1 MRLRADSQLL
11 TNRSFAGRKKKHGGK
26 HGGMMMMSGV
36 AMAALYAQV
45 VLGKI
50 TMLAAAAFV
59 LAKIALV
66 VATTV
71 SSKGWE

>member
-1 MRLRADSQLL
+1 
-11 TNRSFAGRKKKHGGK
+11 
-26 HGGMMMMSGV
+26 MMMFSGL
-36 AMAALYAQV
+36 AMAAMYVQV

-66 VATTV
+66 VSTMV
-71 SSKGWE
+71 RY

>member
-1 MRLRADSQLL
+1 
-11 TNRSFAGRKKKHGGK
+11 
-26 HGGMMMMSGV
+26 MMMSGV

-59 LAKIALV
+59 LAKIALL

-71 SSKGWE
+71 RQH

>member
-1 MRLRADSQLL
+1 MMI
-11 TNRSFAGRKKKHGGK
+11 GGF
-26 HGGMMMMSGV
+26 

-59 LAKIALV
+59 LAKIALL

-71 SSKGWE
+71 R